1 MAIGGGC
8 LAANYQLDSAAAV
21 SFIFALLV
29 LVACGIYEFYCHK
42 NFETNKL
49 YTVRQLL
56 LSAATGGM
64 IGAVSETDNSFI
76 LVCTVIMCLATLINL
91 ILMSIV
97 QNLVAIFKTGAAA
110 AIEIKREPVMGLLSF
125 LFLAKEDKYSGF
137 AEILPWT
144 DTDIA
149 IKEVGTIIDDIK
161 TMGDAAIEKWK
172 QD

>member
-1 MAIGGGC
+1 M
-8 LAANYQLDSAAAV
+8 
-21 SFIFALLV
+21 
-29 LVACGIYEFYCHK
+29 
-42 NFETNKL
+42 
-49 YTVRQLL
+49 

-76 LVCTVIMCLATLINL
+76 LVCTVIMCLAALINL

-110 AIEIKREPVMGLLSF
+110 AIEIKREPVMGLLAF
-125 LFLAKEDKYSGF
+125 LFLGKEDKYSGF
-137 AEILPWT
+137 AEILRWT